1 MNHKRSYHLPMLE
14 HLLER
19 ASLTHAHVLYA
30 MSRNLGPIPWDR
42 RAPTAAFNVPSTGD
56 AGARPLTTPVDDVN
70 FLKRTCGSA
79 TREDEGAS
87 TYDVRKEGGDQEIP
101 QLCVQTVF
109 IFCEKRG
116 ERVTKSQNFVDV
128 TYGSPLKMRM
138 TMRWIGEEGEGR
150 RRSTAAAAMLYKAK
164 AALTAADDT

>member
-1 MNHKRSYHLPMLE
+1 M
-14 HLLER
+14 
-19 ASLTHAHVLYA
+19 T
-30 MSRNLGPIPWDR
+30 
-42 RAPTAAFNVPSTGD
+42 
-56 AGARPLTTPVDDVN
+56 
-70 FLKRTCGSA
+70 SA
-79 TREDEGAS
+79 
-87 TYDVRKEGGDQEIP
+87 KKGGDQEIP

-150 RRSTAAAAMLYKAK
+150 RRSTAAAAAMLYKAK

>member
-1 MNHKRSYHLPMLE
+1 MLE

-79 TREDEGAS
+79 TKEDEGAS
-87 TYDVRKEGGDQEIP
+87 TYDVRKEGG
-101 QLCVQTVF
+101 
-109 IFCEKRG
+109 
-116 ERVTKSQNFVDV
+116 
-128 TYGSPLKMRM
+128 GSGNTPTLRTNSIYILRK
-138 TMRWIGEEGEGR
+138 EGR
-150 RRSTAAAAMLYKAK
+150 EGHKIPKFCGRHIWKPPEDENDDEMDRRRR
-164 AALTAADDT
+164 